1 MPLTF
6 RLAQPAEHPALK
18 AMIIDSFEP
27 ITWFK
32 TADERFGPMNGLDWR
47 ERWKL
52 RLETV
57 FETQVILVG
66 ELAGDVESEPE
77 REVVACATGSYDPK
91 TAMGFIDLLAVTGGH
106 QGEGLGREMLRGLMQ
121 HFKAMGAVYAH
132 LDCLTTN
139 EVGNRLYESEGF
151 EEGMRSI
158 RWVKKID

>member
-6 RLAQPAEHPALK
+6 RLAEPAEHPRLK

-32 TADERFGPMNGLDWR
+32 TADEKFGLMNGLDWR
-47 ERWKL
+47 DRWKL
-52 RLETV
+52 RLEKV

-66 ELAGDVESEPE
+66 ELAG
-77 REVVACATGSYDPK
+77 EVVACATGTYDPK
-91 TAMGFIDLLAVTGGH
+91 TAMGFIDLLAVTQGH
-106 QGEGLGREMLRGLMQ
+106 KGEGLGREMLRALMQ
-121 HFKAMGAVYAH
+121 HFKDMGAVYAH
-132 LDCLTTN
+132 LDCLTNN

-158 RWVKKID
+158 RWIKKID

>member
-1 MPLTF
+1 MPLQF
-6 RLAQPAEHPALK
+6 RPAEPAQQPLLK
-18 AMIIDSFEP
+18 TMILNSFEP

-52 RLETV
+52 RLEKV
-57 FETQVILVG
+57 FEKQIILVG
-66 ELAGDVESEPE
+66 ELDGK
-77 REVVACATGSYDPK
+77 VVACATGTYDPK
-91 TAMGFIDLLAVTGGH
+91 TAMGFIDLLAVIEGY
-106 QGEGLGREMLRGLMQ
+106 QGQGLGREMLRGIIQ
-121 HFKAMGAVYAH
+121 HFKGMGAVYAH

-158 RWVKKID
+158 RWIKKIE